1 MGKEVFDRLK
11 AIHGSHKAAAEALG
25 IHRKTLLNYRK
36 GHIPK
41 HMEQFIEL
49 WLKNHDEKNEDRRH
63 KQMRSVS

>member
-1 MGKEVFDRLK
+1 MRTEVFDRLK

-41 HMEQFIEL
+41 SMEQFIEL
-49 WLKNHDEKNEDRRH
+49 WLKEYEGKNEHR
-63 KQMRSVS
+63 KQVAGR